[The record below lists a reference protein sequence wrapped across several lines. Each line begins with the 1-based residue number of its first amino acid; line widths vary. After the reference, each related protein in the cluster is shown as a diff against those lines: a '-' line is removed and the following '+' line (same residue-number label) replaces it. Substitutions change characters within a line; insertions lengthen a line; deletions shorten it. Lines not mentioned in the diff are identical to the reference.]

1 MTLKN
6 KFFRKPFKYTFFNA
20 TIVIALINIA
30 IYSISY
36 IRPELYNYIYQYCGL
51 SVLAIDKYHFYWQ
64 FFTYM
69 FVHGSFQH
77 VFLNMLG
84 FVMFGLTI
92 EKAIGS
98 REFLLFYFLCGIL
111 SGVLS
116 YLVYKFTN
124 NYYSILIGASG
135 AIYSILFAYAVFFPR
150 SIIYLWWVIPVPAP
164 VMVILYTIIE
174 LGSQIFYINSGIA
187 HFTHLFGF
195 LTAYLYFV
203 IRMGIHPIK
212 VWKGLK

>member
-1 MTLKN
+1 MIAVIN
-6 KFFRKPFKYTFFNA
+6 
-20 TIVIALINIA
+20 IVIYA
-30 IYSISY
+30 ISY
-36 IRPELYNYIYQYCGL
+36 INPTLYNYIYHYCGL

-64 FFTYM
+64 FLTYM
-69 FVHGSFQH
+69 FVHGSLEH
-77 VFLNMLG
+77 VILNMLC
-84 FVMFGLTI
+84 FICFGISI

-98 REFLLFYFLCGIL
+98 KEFLLFYFLCGIL
-111 SGVLS
+111 SGALS

-124 NYYSILIGASG
+124 NYYVILIGASG
-135 AIYSILFAYAVFFPR
+135 AVYSILFAYAVFFPR

-174 LGSQIFYINSGIA
+174 LGSQLFYRNSGIA
-187 HFTHLFGF
+187 HLTHLFGF

>member
-1 MTLKN
+1 
-6 KFFRKPFKYTFFNA
+6 
-20 TIVIALINIA
+20 
-30 IYSISY
+30 
-36 IRPELYNYIYQYCGL
+36 
-51 SVLAIDKYHFYWQ
+51 
-64 FFTYM
+64 
-69 FVHGSFQH
+69 
-77 VFLNMLG
+77 
-84 FVMFGLTI
+84 MFGLTI

>member
-1 MTLKN
+1 
-6 KFFRKPFKYTFFNA
+6 
-20 TIVIALINIA
+20 
-30 IYSISY
+30 
-36 IRPELYNYIYQYCGL
+36 
-51 SVLAIDKYHFYWQ
+51 
-64 FFTYM
+64 
-69 FVHGSFQH
+69 
-77 VFLNMLG
+77 
-84 FVMFGLTI
+84 MFGLTI

-135 AIYSILFAYAVFFPR
+135 AVYSILFAYAVFFPR
-150 SIIYLWWVIPVPAP
+150 SIIYLSWVIPVPAP